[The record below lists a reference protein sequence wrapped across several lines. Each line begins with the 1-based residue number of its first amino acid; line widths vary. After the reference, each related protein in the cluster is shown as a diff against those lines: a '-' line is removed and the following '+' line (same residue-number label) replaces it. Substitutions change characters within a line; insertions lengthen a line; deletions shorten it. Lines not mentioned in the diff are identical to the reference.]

1 MPFFK
6 KKKKE
11 EVVFPEFPALPKEAV
26 PAFPSYSP
34 KEFPSLKEIKQAVKP
49 MAESK
54 EFPRLEAMPKLTET
68 ITYEPKT
75 VPEQESKL
83 PSIEKFM
90 PLEKKSQLEIPERKS
105 PMPIIPRERQM
116 MPRMQPP
123 KQRPIQ
129 PPAQMFRP
137 VERSLQP
144 RYEAPRSGKPLFV
157 QIDEYNRII
166 ETVNNLKFSL
176 QEAERILGSL
186 KQLKEKENE
195 ELSRWDAHLNKVKD
209 KLLTID
215 KRLFEP

>member
-1 MPFFK
+1 MAFFK

-26 PAFPSYSP
+26 PAFPPYSP
-34 KEFPSLKEIKQAVKP
+34 KEFPSLKEIKQAIKP
-49 MAESK
+49 MGESK

-68 ITYEPKT
+68 ITYEPK
-75 VPEQESKL
+75 VPEKESK
-83 PSIEKFM
+83 PSIDKFM
-90 PLEKKSQLEIPERKS
+90 PIEKEVQLAIPERKS
-105 PMPIIPRERQM
+105 PMPVMPRERQM

-123 KQRPIQ
+123 RQRPLQQ
-129 PPAQMFRP
+129 PPMFKPIDRQ
-137 VERSLQP
+137 LQP

-209 KLLTID
+209 KLLMID

>member
-26 PAFPSYSP
+26 PAFPPYSP
-34 KEFPSLKEIKQAVKP
+34 KEFPSLKEIKQAIKP
-49 MAESK
+49 MNESK

-68 ITYEPKT
+68 ITYEPKN
-75 VPEQESKL
+75 VPDKESKL
-83 PSIEKFM
+83 PSIGKFM
-90 PLEKKSQLEIPERKS
+90 PMEKEAQLEIQERRY
-105 PMPIIPRERQM
+105 PMPAMPRERQM

-123 KQRPIQ
+123 RQRPIQ
-129 PPAQMFRP
+129 QPQMFRP
-137 VERSLQP
+137 IDRQLQP

-186 KQLKEKENE
+186 KQMKEKENE

-209 KLLTID
+209 KLLMID